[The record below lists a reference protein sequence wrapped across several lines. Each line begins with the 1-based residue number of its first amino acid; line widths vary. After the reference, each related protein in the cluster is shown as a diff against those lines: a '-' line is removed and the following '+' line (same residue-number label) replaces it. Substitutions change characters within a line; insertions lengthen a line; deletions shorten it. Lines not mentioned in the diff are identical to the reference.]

1 MKHNQNSDLAPRRR
15 VRNDILLV
23 AAVLLLAAAAFLIFR
38 FTGTQGD
45 RVVVLIGGEQT
56 ASYPLS
62 EELETVIRT
71 GEESNTLVIRDGKA
85 LVTAATCPDGIC
97 VDHHPISKS
106 GETIVCLPHQVVI
119 KVEAAKN
126 EVDIVT

>member
-1 MKHNQNSDLAPRRR
+1 MKRYENSDLAPRRK
-15 VRNDILLV
+15 VRNDILLIV
-23 AAVLLLAAAAFLIFR
+23 AVLLLAAIAFLLFH

-45 RVVVLIGGEQT
+45 RVVVLIGGERT

-62 EELETVIRT
+62 EDLEMVIRT

-85 LVTAATCPDGIC
+85 QVTAATCPDGIC

-119 KVEAAKN
+119 KVEAGEN

>member
-1 MKHNQNSDLAPRRR
+1 MKRYENSDLAPRRR
-15 VRNDILLV
+15 VRNDILLIV
-23 AAVLLLAAAAFLIFR
+23 AVLLLAVIGFLIFH
-38 FTGTQGD
+38 FTGTEGD
-45 RVVVLIGGEQT
+45 RVVVLISGEQT

-62 EELETVIRT
+62 QDLETVIRT

-85 LVTAATCPDGIC
+85 QVTDATCPDGIC
-97 VDHHPISKS
+97 VDHHPISKA

-119 KVEAAKN
+119 KVSSAEN

>member
-1 MKHNQNSDLAPRRR
+1 MKRYENSDLAPRRR

-23 AAVLLLAAAAFLIFR
+23 VAVLLLAAIAFLIFH
-38 FTGTQGD
+38 FTGTKGD

-56 ASYPLS
+56 AAYPLS
-62 EELETVIRT
+62 EDLETVIRT

-85 LVTAATCPDGIC
+85 QVTAATCPDGIC

-119 KVEAAKN
+119 KVEAGEN
-126 EVDIVT
+126 DVDIVT